1 MTLAVGTFVNVSIAI
16 AVKAAAKKGFGTLV
30 FTTPNADALT
40 TVERYRS
47 YDSMAAVSKDFPTGE
62 VQEAATAYYS
72 QNPVPLNFI
81 VLGVFGTSTPASLVG
96 GTPVSLAALKAVT
109 AGGFSIDINGA
120 LIEISAINMSGVADF
135 AAAAALVNTALGS
148 VATCTYESNK
158 FVIKTAM
165 ESDSATLTYAHDD
178 VQALAFNMGLMAAN
192 AGVLTKGN
200 TAETPVDA
208 LNAFVEMSYDGYGYC
223 VDKVYRDT
231 TVIEDIAA
239 WAQANTKVF
248 FNTTNDAVTLETTG
262 ECIASTLK
270 EQSLSRTMTLYSSHA
285 AEYPCA
291 SVAGRAFTVNFE
303 GTNTTITLM
312 YKKMPGISVEDLG
325 PSQYK
330 NMIAKNCNA
339 FVNTAGNYMFAN
351 GAMADG
357 TWFDTIH
364 GVDWLTNAI
373 QTNVFNLLYQTTTKI
388 PYTDAGVGMIVQ
400 KMEQSLRQGVRNGL
414 LAPGTTTEGEYL
426 PLGYLITTVP
436 VSDVDASDKGNRVY
450 NGITFECV
458 GAGALQGVTITG
470 SFSE

>member
-1 MTLAVGTFVNVSIAI
+1 MTLAVSNFVNISIAI

-30 FTTPNADALT
+30 FTTPNATALT
-40 TVERYRS
+40 IIERYRT
-47 YDSMAAVSKDFPTGE
+47 YDSMAAVEEDYPDGE
-62 VQEAATAYYS
+62 VYAAASAYYS
-72 QNPVPLNFI
+72 QNPTPLNFI
-81 VLGVFGTSTPASLVG
+81 VLGVFGTDTPASLVG
-96 GTPVSLAALKAVT
+96 GTPAALSALKAIT
-109 AGGFSIDINGA
+109 AGGFSIDINGTVT
-120 LIEISAINMSGVADF
+120 EISAINLSSSADY
-135 AAAAALVNTALGS
+135 AAIATRVTTALGS
-148 VATCTYESNK
+148 AATCSYKNNK
-158 FVIKTAM
+158 FVIETTAA
-165 ESDSATLTYAHDD
+165 SDTATLSYAHDD
-178 VQALAFNMGLMAAN
+178 AQALAFGMGLMVGN
-192 AGVLTKGN
+192 AGVLTQGN

-208 LNAFVEMSYDGYGYC
+208 LSEFVQMSYDGYGFGI
-223 VDKVYRDT
+223 DKTYRDT
-231 TVIEDIAA
+231 SDAEAVAV
-239 WAQANTKVF
+239 WAEANKKVF
-248 FNTTNDAVTLETTG
+248 FNTTNDANTLLTTG
-262 ECIASTLK
+262 TCIASTLK
-270 EQSLSRTMTLYSSHA
+270 TKALTRTMTLYSSRTN
-285 AEYPCA
+285 EYPCA

-426 PLGYLITTVP
+426 PLGYSITTVP

>member
-1 MTLAVGTFVNVSIAI
+1 MTLAVGNFVNVSIAI

-30 FTTPNADALT
+30 FTTPNASALT
-40 TVERYRS
+40 VVERYRT
-47 YDSMAAVSKDFPTGE
+47 YDSMAAVTKDFPTGE
-62 VQEAATAYYS
+62 VNVAATAYYS

-81 VLGVFGTSTPASLVG
+81 VLGIFGTSSPASLTG
-96 GTPVSLAALKAVT
+96 AAPVSLPALKAIT
-109 AGGFSIDINGA
+109 AGGFDITINGT
-120 LIEISAINMSGVADF
+120 LIHVDTVNLSACADYAAVATIIN
-135 AAAAALVNTALGS
+135 NKLGS
-148 VATCTYESNK
+148 VATCTYATGAFKIQTTLAND
-158 FVIKTAM
+158 T
-165 ESDSATLTYAHDD
+165 ATLTYAASD
-178 VQALAFNMGLMAAN
+178 VQALAAGLGIMPASG
-192 AGVLTKGN
+192 GVLVQGR
-200 TAETPVDA
+200 TAEKPVDA
-208 LNAFVEMSYDGYGYC
+208 LNAFIGMSYDGYGFC

-231 TVIEDIAA
+231 TDAETVAD
-239 WAQANTKVF
+239 WAQANQKVF
-248 FNTTNDAVTLETTG
+248 FNTTNNANTLLTAGT
-262 ECIASTLK
+262 CIASTLK
-270 EQSLSRTMTLYSSHA
+270 TKALTRTMTLYSSRTN
-285 AEYPCA
+285 EYPCA

-414 LAPGTTTEGEYL
+414 LAPGATTEGEYL
-426 PLGYLITTVP
+426 PLGYSITTVP